1 MAGPGR
7 SLLRSVRQAL
17 GTLAARVYLV
27 GCALLLGWAIV
38 ASGDGSMAAVIPLG
52 ATLPSSIVLLLTLP
66 DSDVVFLLS
75 IVLGALI
82 NALIIGWIARALRR
96 GNRPDPTS

>member
-7 SLLRSVRQAL
+7 SLVRSVRRAL
-17 GTLAARVYLV
+17 STLAARVYLV

-38 ASGDGSMAAVIPLG
+38 ASGDGSMAAVIPMF
-52 ATLPSSIVLLLTLP
+52 ATIPSSLVLLLVLP
-66 DSDVVFLLS
+66 DSDVAFLLS

-82 NALIIGWIARALRR
+82 NALLIGWIAGALRR
-96 GNRPDPTS
+96 GHRPDPAS